1 MDHVFPVFDQILNRR
16 EKEEMLG
23 QRGCALW
30 LTGLSGSG
38 KTTLARQTEKE
49 LSAQGFLTQVLDG
62 DNIRTGINSNLGFG
76 KEDRQ
81 ENIRRIAEVTKLF
94 VQCGIVTMNSFIS
107 PSQEMRDMAKA
118 IIGPD
123 DFLEVFVDAPL
134 EVCEQRDV
142 KGLYKKARAGQ
153 IPNFTGISAP
163 YESPL
168 KPDIHVHTGNLS
180 VEDSVRHIIEVVMP
194 RISFTGPG
202 G

>member
-1 MDHVFPVFDQILNRR
+1 MEHIHPVFDQILCRAD
-16 EKEEMLG
+16 KERMLG

-49 LSAQGFLTQVLDG
+49 LTGQGFLTQVLDG
-62 DNIRTGINSNLGFG
+62 DNIRTGINNNLGFG
-76 KEDRQ
+76 EEDRR

-94 VQCGIVTMNSFIS
+94 VQCGVVTMNSFIS
-107 PSQEMRDMAKA
+107 PSQEMRDMAKE
-118 IIGPD
+118 IIGAD

-134 EVCEQRDV
+134 DVCESRDV

-163 YESPL
+163 YEAPEN
-168 KPDIHVHTGNLS
+168 PDMHVRTGIRS
-180 VEDSVRHIIEVVMP
+180 VEECVRQIIEFVEP
-194 RISFTGPG
+194 RIRFGK
-202 G
+202 

>member
-23 QRGCALW
+23 QRGSALW

>member
-1 MDHVFPVFDQILNRR
+1 MEHIHPVFDQILCRAD
-16 EKEEMLG
+16 KERMLG

-49 LSAQGFLTQVLDG
+49 LTGQGFLTQVLDG

-76 KEDRQ
+76 EEDRR

-94 VQCGIVTMNSFIS
+94 VQCGVVTMNSFIS
-107 PSQEMRDMAKA
+107 PSQEMRDMAKE
-118 IIGPD
+118 IIGAD

-134 EVCEQRDV
+134 DVCESRDV

-163 YESPL
+163 YEAPEN
-168 KPDIHVHTGNLS
+168 PDMHVRTGIRS
-180 VEDSVRHIIEVVMP
+180 VEECVRQIIEFVEP
-194 RISFTGPG
+194 RIRFGK
-202 G
+202 